1 MSNDDPLVACICPF
15 CKVSHEV
22 RMFWTGNGVPR
33 IYCKL
38 CQKRVGKESRAS
50 LSRRMKQGG
59 RKGAAE

>member
-15 CKVSHEV
+15 CKAAHEV

-38 CQKRVGKESRAS
+38 CQKRVGRESRGNAVK
-50 LSRRMKQGG
+50 RRSKVGPHTG
-59 RKGAAE
+59 NN